1 MRGDLLKAGATFFH
15 QIQLGEDIGDDGIAA
30 LGRNFQNVSILD
42 PGSVEHAARRVE
54 FDAIIVD
61 AYMDFTADLGHI
73 PVNEVVYAAFQD
85 GAVGVLR
92 EIETIVRKFEP
103 AFRCAY
109 CWTEQD

>member
-1 MRGDLLKAGATFFH
+1 MRGDLLEAGSSFFH
-15 QIQLGEDIGDDGIAA
+15 QVKLGEDIGDDGIAA
-30 LGRNFQNVSILD
+30 FGRNFQNVSILD

-61 AYMDFTADLGHI
+61 VYMDFTADLGHI

-92 EIETIVRKFEP
+92 EVEAIVRQF
-103 AFRCAY
+103 
-109 CWTEQD
+109 D